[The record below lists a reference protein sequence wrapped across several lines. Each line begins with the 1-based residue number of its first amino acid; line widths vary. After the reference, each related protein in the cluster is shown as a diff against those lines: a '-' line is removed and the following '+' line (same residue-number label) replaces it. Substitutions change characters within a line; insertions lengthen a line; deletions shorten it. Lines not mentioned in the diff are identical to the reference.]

1 MKAYTLLGQ
10 RLTIEEVENLG
21 VIGRSLLDNMMVQVD
36 SRLCE
41 GQKLS
46 TILHEVI
53 ELISRMLDLGLEERQ
68 IRGIEV
74 GMYQFL
80 TENGIDVKVLLEDI

>member
-1 MKAYTLLGQ
+1 MKVYTLLGQ

-21 VIGRSLLDNMMVQVD
+21 HIGRSLLDNMMVQVD

-46 TILHEVI
+46 TVLHEVI